1 MKKLVLC
8 FFSGLIVFSFSTIA
22 YAEGLYFSGNIGAA
36 LLTDADITEPGF
48 NAELESDTGV
58 ALGIAVGYAYSNNIR
73 AEIEFAYQ
81 TNDADTLD
89 AFGVELDAT
98 GDTTNY
104 AGLLNLYYDF
114 VNDSSFIPF
123 ITAGIGYAKV
133 ELNDFNLSGSG
144 MPNINEDDEVFA
156 YQVGAGVGYV
166 VSEKIILDFKY
177 RYFGTDDPEFDVTE
191 VEYASHNFYV
201 GIRASF

>member
-166 VSEKIILDFKY
+166 VSEKITLDFKY
-177 RYFGTDDPEFDVTE
+177 RYFGTDDPEFDITE
-191 VEYASHNFYV
+191 AEYASHNFYF

>member
-1 MKKLVLC
+1 M
-8 FFSGLIVFSFSTIA
+8 VFSFSTIA

-36 LLTDADITEPGF
+36 MLADADITEPGF
-48 NAELESDTGV
+48 NAELGSDTGV
-58 ALGIAVGYAYSNNIR
+58 ALGIALGYAYSNNIR

-81 TNDADTLD
+81 TNDADTLE
-89 AFGVELDAT
+89 AFGVGLNAT
-98 GDTTNY
+98 GDTTSS
-104 AGLLNLYYDF
+104 AGLLNCYYDF

-144 MPNINEDDEVFA
+144 MPNSNEDDEVFA

-201 GIRASF
+201 GIRAFF

>member
-8 FFSGLIVFSFSTIA
+8 VFSGLIVFSFSTIA
-22 YAEGLYFSGNIGAA
+22 YAEGLYFSGNIGVA
-36 LLTDADITEPGF
+36 LLTDADVTEPGF